1 MLQLQ
6 ITTGCKYRPL
16 IAKYNWLQNKIIM
29 AAELTRSGC
38 PINLALEVFGDKWT
52 LIIIR
57 DIMFE
62 GKRHFRELL
71 QSEEK
76 IASNILTDRLN
87 MLEREGI
94 ITKSPDPDH
103 KQKYIYS
110 LTEKGIDL
118 LPIMVEVGGWSL
130 KHRPVAPSKKG
141 HAETLVKGG
150 KDLQK
155 QIRKDLLKEHVA

>member
-1 MLQLQ
+1 
-6 ITTGCKYRPL
+6 
-16 IAKYNWLQNKIIM
+16 M
-29 AAELTRSGC
+29 AAELNRSGC

-94 ITKSPDPDH
+94 ITRRPDPDH

-110 LTEKGIDL
+110 LTEKGVDL
-118 LPIMVEVGGWSL
+118 LPIIVEIGAWSL
-130 KHRPVAPSKKG
+130 KYRPVAPSKKE
-141 HAETLVKGG
+141 HAEMLVKGG
-150 KDLQK
+150 KELQK
-155 QIRKDLLKEHVA
+155 QIRKNLIREHLA

>member
-1 MLQLQ
+1 ME
-6 ITTGCKYRPL
+6 
-16 IAKYNWLQNKIIM
+16 NS
-29 AAELTRSGC
+29 RSHC
-38 PINLALEVFGDKWT
+38 PINQTVEVIGDKWS

-71 QSEEK
+71 HSEEK

-94 ITKSPDPDH
+94 ISKRPDPEH

-110 LTEKGIDL
+110 LTPAGIDL
-118 LPIMVEVGGWSL
+118 VPIMVEIGAWSL
-130 KHRPVAPSKKG
+130 KHRDVDPAKAK
-141 HAETLVKGG
+141 HAEMLVKGG
-150 KDLQK
+150 KELQK
-155 QIRKDLLKEHVA
+155 EIKKNLMKEHLG